1 MNGDD
6 LGEGEV
12 IVTRSQG
19 RNARVYHTDPECAS
33 VAEMVKTRTRDR
45 ASLAD
50 DFRVCSWCD
59 GTASHERNG
68 NGWEL
73 HKAAKQTKPDDLE
86 LGDD

>member
-12 IVTRSQG
+12 IVTRSRG
-19 RNARVYHTDPECAS
+19 RNARVYHTDPECPS
-33 VAEMVKTRTRDR
+33 VGEMVKTLTRHR

-50 DFRVCSWCD
+50 DFRVCSWCE
-59 GTASHERNG
+59 GTASYECNG

-73 HKAAKQTKPDDLE
+73 HKAAKKWKPDDQE